1 MEHDVKT
8 IKTMVH
14 VIVLAMIGVYL
25 SGCAIPLLLGVKER
39 QTIEKSDGSTETRT
53 SFITGA
59 DFNFGLSGTDTLNN
73 NKGIKPNGQ

>member
-1 MEHDVKT
+1 MESEVNI
-8 IKTMVH
+8 IKKMAVVTGLI
-14 VIVLAMIGVYL
+14 IVAINVA
-25 SGCAIPLLLGVKER
+25 GCAIPALLGVKDR
-39 QTIEKSDGSTETRT
+39 VTIERADGSTETRT